1 LSISIH
7 SDSDWR
13 TERWSRH
20 IKMVCNNEVW
30 DIKIFLTQGGTWDM
44 DATEY
49 YVDGIMPITVPMEVI
64 NFVESKAEIR
74 PNFDEPKSRKSDLPS
89 SRLAAEHIKVRANS
103 TRHKLLMAHYS
114 NRNGYTDE
122 EAATHAGL
130 PLTSEYATRCSELE
144 RAGLISNMPEHRT
157 GKSGALRVVRRIT
170 QKGVVVAETVCRE
183 G

>member
-1 LSISIH
+1 LSISIG
-7 SDSDWR
+7 SDTDWR
-13 TERWSRH
+13 TARWSRH
-20 IKMVCNNEVW
+20 MQVVLKNEVW
-30 DIKIFLTQGGTWDM
+30 DITMYLNPAGLPDGVDIFLDGTL
-44 DATEY
+44 
-49 YVDGIMPITVPMEVI
+49 PMI
-64 NFVESKAEIR
+64 IPAEILDFVDQHQQIK
-74 PNFDEPKSRKSDLPS
+74 PNFDDQQKFRNTDKPS
-89 SRLAAEHIKVRANS
+89 ARIAAEEIKIRANS
-103 TRHKLLMAHYS
+103 ARHKLLMAHYS

-144 RAGLISNMPEHRT
+144 RAGLLASMHEHRT